1 MLVWQQQAT
10 KHHMLSYQPR
20 NCFPAIFSI
29 KSSPMMCEN
38 IPTEWKNWL
47 NLPGDVFHVSFKDFS
62 IIRQGFD
69 CVLYDMRRISNPI
82 QWRRKMELV
91 IEWQTD
97 IFLVDL
103 HKIIKI
109 WQEKGCFF
117 QLGTSNKNIQKK
129 SFFCLTQS
137 AQILWR
143 QALLLMHIWG
153 LFLFIYFLLIW

>member
-129 SFFCLTQS
+129 
-137 AQILWR
+137 
-143 QALLLMHIWG
+143 LLLRSVCADIMRTSSTDADSMRTLPIH
-153 LFLFIYFLLIW
+153 FIFF

>member
-69 CVLYDMRRISNPI
+69 CVLYEEDIKPHSVEEKNGTCDRMTNWYFSGWFAQNN
-82 QWRRKMELV
+82 QNMTRKRV
-91 IEWQTD
+91 
-97 IFLVDL
+97 FFS
-103 HKIIKI
+103 I
-109 WQEKGCFF
+109 WDKQQEH
-117 QLGTSNKNIQKK
+117 TKK
-129 SFFCLTQS
+129 TFFCLTQS
-137 AQILWR
+137 A
-143 QALLLMHIWG
+143 
-153 LFLFIYFLLIW
+153 